1 MKRLSVTI
9 VAPEKVLFS
18 GEADIVV
25 APGEL
30 GELGILPGH
39 APLLTSLKPGA
50 LFLRLDGDEWGMYLS
65 GGFMEVLE
73 DHVKVLADSG
83 DRAEEID
90 IEEEREKIK
99 ELLQSKGEEAD
110 AAKLRSEISKA
121 LARIRVVERWGRG
134 RPRLEDY
141 RRGSGQ

>member
-1 MKRLSVTI
+1 MKRLSVTV

-65 GGFMEVLE
+65 GGFMEVLG

-90 IEEEREKIK
+90 IEGERERIK
-99 ELLQSKGEEAD
+99 ELIRPKGEGVDMARI
-110 AAKLRSEISKA
+110 RSEMARA
-121 LARIRVVERWGRG
+121 LARIRVAERWGRRRS
-134 RPRLEDY
+134 RPEDY
-141 RRGSGQ
+141 RRGSGR